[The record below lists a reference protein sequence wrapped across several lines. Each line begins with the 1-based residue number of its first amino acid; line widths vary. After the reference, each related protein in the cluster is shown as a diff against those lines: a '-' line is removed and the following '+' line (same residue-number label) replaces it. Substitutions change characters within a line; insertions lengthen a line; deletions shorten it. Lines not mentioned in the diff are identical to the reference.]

1 MWISLESSLEVN
13 DLGHACFQNEWA
25 WGAFLTWIQDTI
37 ALLRCFEL
45 VFLHRKGFRGTQRWE
60 PGCKPTI
67 PPGLVDARYYVTTLN
82 TASKLIHR
90 TFEQNA
96 IEPHTETTQLL
107 QQLHTIWKLKTK
119 QFAIHTPLT
128 PIKQQLIYR
137 TMPNRAGLPFARP
150 LVNTNINL
158 YCSGLASTITMIH
171 QTLDLSLTN
180 SLKQLLT

>member
-1 MWISLESSLEVN
+1 MIWGMPAFRMSGLGEHFSRGSRTPLHYFPVLSLFSFIVKVFEEHRDRSQAVN
-13 DLGHACFQNEWA
+13 PRSYQATTA
-25 WGAFLTWIQDTI
+25 
-37 ALLRCFEL
+37 
-45 VFLHRKGFRGTQRWE
+45 
-60 PGCKPTI
+60 
-67 PPGLVDARYYVTTLN
+67 ARYYVITLN

-90 TFEQNA
+90 TFERNA

-150 LVNTNINL
+150 LVHTNINL